1 MQTYGRWLLMD
12 RNLALEFVRVTEAAA
27 ISSSKWMGR
36 GDSDSADR
44 AAVEEMRARMNSLD
58 FEGRIVI
65 GEGER
70 DEAPML
76 YIGEK
81 VGRGA
86 KAGGEGGAAGLP
98 KFDIAVDPLEG
109 TTITSKGQPNAISV
123 LAAAPAGRL
132 LHAPDTYMDKI
143 AVGPRAVGAIDL
155 DASVKDNV
163 HAVADKLGKAIDDM
177 TVVILERDRHKE
189 LIEQVRK
196 TGARIM
202 LIGDGDVS
210 GAIVPSLESRGIDM
224 LMGIGGAPEGV
235 ISAAALKCLGGEIQG
250 RLKWRNEKEKER
262 AKDMGVGSGDLDRK
276 LTMDDMAKGDTV
288 LFVATGVTDGT
299 LLKGVHFT
307 STGCET
313 HSMVMR
319 SRSGTVRF
327 IHAIHKF
334 HVKRK

>member
-1 MQTYGRWLLMD
+1 MD
-12 RNLALEFVRVTEAAA
+12 RNIALEFVRVTEAAA
-27 ISSSKWMGR
+27 ISSAKWMGR
-36 GDSDSADR
+36 GDADAADR
-44 AAVEEMRARMNSLD
+44 AAVEEMRARMNALD

-86 KAGGEGGAAGLP
+86 KGGEGSGHGAGELP

-109 TTITSKGQPNAISV
+109 TNMTAKGLPNAISV
-123 LAAAPAGRL
+123 LAAAPHGKL

-143 AVGPRAVGAIDL
+143 AVGPLAVGAIDL

-163 HAVADKLGKAIDDM
+163 HAVAGKLDKAVEDM
-177 TVVILERDRHKE
+177 TVVILERDRHKS
-189 LIEQVRK
+189 LVEQVRK

-210 GAIVPSLESRGIDM
+210 GALAPSLENRGVDM
-224 LMGIGGAPEGV
+224 LIGIGGAPEGV

-250 RLKWRNEKEKER
+250 RLKWRSEEEKKR
-262 AKDMGVGSGDLDRK
+262 AKDMGVGGGDLDRK
-276 LTMDDMAKGDTV
+276 LTMEEMAKGDTV
-288 LFVATGVTDGT
+288 LFVATGVTDGA
-299 LLKGVHFT
+299 LLRGVHFT

-313 HSMVMR
+313 HSIVMR